1 MQSNTSS
8 IPEHSRQ
15 LLEAGLDQ
23 LNLKLDQQQINQML
37 DFIGLIAKW
46 NRTHNLTAITDI
58 DEMINKHLLDS
69 LSVAEFLPS
78 GGILD
83 VGSGA
88 GLPGVPLAIVSTN
101 NNFTLVDSSLKRIG
115 FLKEVKRKL
124 VLTNISPIHSRVEQ
138 LDSSGFDIIMSR
150 AYSSLDNMLSQTQHL
165 LVENGRWLAMKGAYP
180 ESEISEVSD
189 HYKIVKSTKL
199 TVPGLD
205 AERHL
210 IEISRA

>member
-8 IPEHSRQ
+8 ISEHSRQ
-15 LLEAGLDQ
+15 LLEAGLDK
-23 LNLKLDQQQINQML
+23 LKLKLDQQQINQML

-101 NNFTLVDSSLKRIG
+101 NNFTLVDSSQKRIG

-124 VLTNISPIHSRVEQ
+124 ALTNISPVHSRVEQ

-189 HYKIVKSTKL
+189 HYKITKSTKL

-205 AERHL
+205 AERYL
-210 IEISRA
+210 IEIVRA

>member
-15 LLEAGLDQ
+15 LLEAGLNQ
-23 LNLKLDQQQINQML
+23 FKLKLDQQQINQML
-37 DFIGLIAKW
+37 DFVGLIAKW

-58 DEMINKHLLDS
+58 DDMINKHLLDS

-78 GGILD
+78 GEVLD

-101 NNFTLVDSSLKRIG
+101 NSFTLVDSSLKRIG

-124 VLTNISPIHSRVEQ
+124 VLTNINPIHSRVEQ
-138 LDSSGFDIIMSR
+138 LDNPGFDIIMSR
-150 AYSSLDNMLSQTQHL
+150 AYSSLENMLSQTQHL
-165 LVENGRWLAMKGAYP
+165 LAKNGRWLAMKGTYP
-180 ESEISEVSD
+180 ESEVSEVSD

>member
-8 IPEHSRQ
+8 TSEHSRQ
-15 LLEAGLDQ
+15 LLETGLDQ
-23 LNLKLDQQQINQML
+23 LKLKLDQQQINQML

-46 NRTHNLTAITDI
+46 NRTHNLTAITNI

-78 GGILD
+78 GEVLD

-88 GLPGVPLAIVSTN
+88 GLPGVPLSIVSTN
-101 NNFTLVDSSLKRIG
+101 NKFTLVDSSLKRVV

-124 VLTNISPIHSRVEQ
+124 ALTNIDPIHSRVEQ
-138 LDSSGFDIIMSR
+138 LDSLGFDIIMSR

-165 LVENGRWLAMKGAYP
+165 LAENGRWLAMKGAYP
-180 ESEISEVSD
+180 EREISEVSD
-189 HYKIVKSTKL
+189 HYKVDKSTKL
-199 TVPGLD
+199 RVPGLD

-210 IEISRA
+210 IEIVRV

>member
-8 IPEHSRQ
+8 ISEHSRQ
-15 LLEAGLDQ
+15 LLETGLDQ
-23 LNLKLDQQQINQML
+23 LKLKLDQQQINQML
-37 DFIGLIAKW
+37 DFIGLISKW

-78 GGILD
+78 GEVLD

-88 GLPGVPLAIVSTN
+88 GLPGVPLSIVSTN
-101 NNFTLVDSSLKRIG
+101 NKFTLVDSSLKRIG

-124 VLTNISPIHSRVEQ
+124 ALTNIDPIHSRVEQ

-165 LVENGRWLAMKGAYP
+165 LAKNGRWLAMKGVYP
-180 ESEISEVSD
+180 ECEINEVSD
-189 HYKIVKSTKL
+189 HYRIDKSTKL

-210 IEISRA
+210 IEIVRL

>member
-15 LLEAGLDQ
+15 LLEAGLNQ
-23 LNLKLDQQQINQML
+23 FKLKLDQQQINQML
-37 DFIGLIAKW
+37 DFVGLIAKW

-58 DEMINKHLLDS
+58 DDMINKHLLDS

-78 GGILD
+78 GEVLD

-101 NNFTLVDSSLKRIG
+101 NSFTLVDSSLKRIG
-115 FLKEVKRKL
+115 FLNEVKRKL
-124 VLTNISPIHSRVEQ
+124 VLTNVNPIHSRVEQ
-138 LDSSGFDIIMSR
+138 LDNPGFDIIMSR

-180 ESEISEVSD
+180 ESEISEVSG
-189 HYKIVKSTKL
+189 HYKITKSTKL

-210 IEISRA
+210 IEIVRA